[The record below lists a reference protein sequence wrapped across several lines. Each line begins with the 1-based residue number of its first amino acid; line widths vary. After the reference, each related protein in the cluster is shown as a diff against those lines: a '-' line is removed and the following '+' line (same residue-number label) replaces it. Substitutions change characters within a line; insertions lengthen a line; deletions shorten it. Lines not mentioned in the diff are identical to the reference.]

1 MPASTHLRVRHAL
14 HPDPDQ
20 TAALDTLWHLG
31 HHLWTILALHARLE
45 AIGQPQP
52 MQRVAALAASPPPT
66 SRAPVRLPRR
76 SAAER
81 RRELEVLARERGWRA
96 HLGSATLGGL
106 VSDFGRILKSLGPV
120 APPNAIPL
128 TPPPDFALAL
138 GGLARPVGELHAE
151 IVGVPG
157 LVRTPLFLL
166 PGPAAAAVQ
175 TWRQTFSGH
184 LSTLRE
190 ALETRLLA
198 GDPGADVGYLAH
210 VARYGR
216 IESHLG
222 ARPSDPPATPPAL
235 TLVLAEA
242 AQLHRSDAGDYEIA
256 WAFRVAS
263 LTPPLYQDLV
273 ALDPGVRSL
282 WAWVSGRHSHGRS
295 PMPVSLQRPWAPAMP
310 GPPTGLLT
318 PPQDLTYARLRR
330 HQLLHRTRLR
340 PVLEAGLARFL
351 QFAAVA
357 VEQTDFRGMWR
368 RGEDYP
374 EAADFLGT
382 RLYEEFLV
390 NCAQLDPDHR
400 MAVWVR
406 PAWTS
411 ADCSV
416 CGARGAVRYRGRTG
430 RCQVCG
436 LCLDRDHNGARNV
449 YQRGAAQLVAR
460 GLPWTPVP
468 LPIPPRRRRP

>member
-31 HHLWTILALHARLE
+31 QHLWTVLALHARLE
-45 AIGQPQP
+45 AVGQPQP
-52 MQRVAALAASPPPT
+52 MQRVAALAAGPSPVV
-66 SRAPVRLPRR
+66 RDPVRLPRR
-76 SAAER
+76 STAER

-96 HLGSATLGGL
+96 HLGSVTLDGL
-106 VSDFGRILKSLGPV
+106 VGDFGRTLKSLGPV

-128 TPPPDFALAL
+128 TPPRDFALAL

-157 LVRTPLFLL
+157 LVQTPLFLL

-175 TWRQTFSGH
+175 TWRRTFGSA
-184 LSTLRE
+184 LTTRRE
-190 ALETRLLA
+190 ALEAGLLA
-198 GDPGADVGYLAH
+198 GDPGADAGYLAH

-216 IESHLG
+216 IESGLG
-222 ARPSDPPATPPAL
+222 ALPSDPPATPTSV

-282 WAWVSGRHSHGRS
+282 WAWVSGCHSHGRS

-318 PPQDLTYARLRR
+318 QPQDLTYARLRR
-330 HQLLHRTRLR
+330 QQLLHRTRLG
-340 PVLEAGLARFL
+340 PVLESGLARFL
-351 QFAAVA
+351 RFAALA
-357 VEQTDFRGMWR
+357 IEQTDFGGMHR

-374 EAADFLGT
+374 AATHFLGT
-382 RLYEEFLV
+382 RLYEQFLFD
-390 NCAQLDPDHR
+390 CARLDPAHR
-400 MAVWVR
+400 MAVWVP

-411 ADCSV
+411 VDCSV

-449 YQRGAAQLVAR
+449 YVRGATQLTAR
-460 GLPWTPVP
+460 GLPWTPAP
-468 LPIPPRRRRP
+468 LPIPPRWRRP